1 MRPSRP
7 PVTAPDTAS
16 PTSRLLAPT
25 VTSETNPLQHVIVH
39 TPGREVALVPPE
51 SRLDLLFDDILY
63 VDQAREEHRL
73 MCAVF
78 EKIVGKPDAVL
89 QISTLLAEAFAQED
103 ARLEYIAQVCA
114 IAQVTNLQAFEAE
127 LKQFTPEELFHFAL
141 TGESPLP
148 IHVPP
153 LPNLMFTRDLAA
165 TVHDHVIISFA
176 ATAARQREGIII
188 KTILNHHPAFQNARD
203 RIIELPPGVTF
214 EGGDLIVASPEVVLI
229 GLSERTSFGG
239 IMAVAEALFERTP
252 VAHVLVVDVPKKR
265 SYMHLDT
272 VFTFSSP
279 DECVV
284 FPPLFVGDDPGN
296 VFHLMRGDRPGRFTC
311 ETRPYLKD
319 TLEELLGRALTFIPC
334 GGGDLLSQHREQ
346 WTDGANFFC
355 ITPGVV
361 IGYERNRRT
370 FDAMRH
376 HGYRVV
382 SAESF
387 LQFYSES
394 DFAHRAEKVAIKLAG
409 TELSRGRGGPR
420 CMTLPIA
427 RGA

>member
-1 MRPSRP
+1 
-7 PVTAPDTAS
+7 
-16 PTSRLLAPT
+16 T

-51 SRLDLLFDDILY
+51 NRLDLLFDDILY

-89 QISTLLAEAFAQED
+89 QISTLLAEAFAQEE

-114 IAQVTNLQAFEAE
+114 IARVTNLQAFEAE

-188 KTILNHHPAFQNARD
+188 KTILNHHPAFENVRD

-214 EGGDLIVASPEVVLI
+214 EGGDLLVAGPEVVLI
-229 GLSERTSFGG
+229 GLSERTS
-239 IMAVAEALFERTP
+239 
-252 VAHVLVVDVPKKR
+252 
-265 SYMHLDT
+265 
-272 VFTFSSP
+272 
-279 DECVV
+279 
-284 FPPLFVGDDPGN
+284 
-296 VFHLMRGDRPGRFTC
+296 
-311 ETRPYLKD
+311 
-319 TLEELLGRALTFIPC
+319 
-334 GGGDLLSQHREQ
+334 
-346 WTDGANFFC
+346 
-355 ITPGVV
+355 
-361 IGYERNRRT
+361 
-370 FDAMRH
+370 
-376 HGYRVV
+376 
-382 SAESF
+382 
-387 LQFYSES
+387 
-394 DFAHRAEKVAIKLAG
+394 
-409 TELSRGRGGPR
+409 
-420 CMTLPIA
+420 
-427 RGA
+427 